1 MDFEGLVMKSKEYEE
16 AYWEARDA
24 LFRRGKSVG
33 MPVPGREGIRECN
46 IDGTPLTDREL
57 FTEAW
62 GGALAEDILR
72 PNRGCKPVSTSN
84 TV

>member
-1 MDFEGLVMKSKEYEE
+1 MKSKEYEE